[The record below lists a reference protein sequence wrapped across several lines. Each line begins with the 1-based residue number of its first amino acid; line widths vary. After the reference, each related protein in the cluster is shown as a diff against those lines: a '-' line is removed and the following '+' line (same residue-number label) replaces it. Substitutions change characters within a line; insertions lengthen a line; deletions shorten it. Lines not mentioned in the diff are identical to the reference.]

1 MHHGAF
7 LRSETE
13 IAHFAGNV
21 HANRAAY
28 PHARYAIALPVAKPG
43 QTEETHRRDMGE
55 QRTMTAQPWPIR
67 VVAAHPRTVAA
78 LAATILSYLLLP
90 RALLP
95 ATRAVLAWDIGA
107 ALLLGLILTL
117 FAIEGT
123 DREMAENA
131 EQQQD
136 GEWTMFW
143 IVLAGVAFSFVALTQ
158 LLANLKDMRP
168 ADRDARIALVAA
180 TLFLSWL
187 LTHAVF
193 ALRYAHEFYT
203 ATEKGGKV
211 DGGLDFPGED
221 TPDYWDFGYFSLVLG
236 MTFQVSDVQITS
248 RTLRRLAAVHGLIGF
263 LFNTVIVALTVNIAA
278 GLMG

>member
-1 MHHGAF
+1 
-7 LRSETE
+7 
-13 IAHFAGNV
+13 
-21 HANRAAY
+21 
-28 PHARYAIALPVAKPG
+28 
-43 QTEETHRRDMGE
+43 
-55 QRTMTAQPWPIR
+55 MTAQPWPVR

-90 RALLP
+90 APCSPPP
-95 ATRAVLAWDIGA
+95 APSSPGISAP
-107 ALLLGLILTL
+107 ALLLVLILIL

-131 EQQQD
+131 KQQQD

-158 LLANLKDMRP
+158 LLANLKAMPP

-180 TLFLSWL
+180 TLLLSWL

-211 DGGLDFPGED
+211 DGGLEFPGED
-221 TPDYWDFGYFSLVLG
+221 TPDYWDFGYFALILG